1 MRQNHK
7 GKRTK
12 AQGPKVR
19 DSSFSLDPLSLHL
32 DPRCSLSDANICAR
46 NAVVEDKDSNLSGGI
61 QFCSGISQ
69 KD

>member
-19 DSSFSLDPLSLHL
+19 DSSFSLDP
-32 DPRCSLSDANICAR
+32 RCSLPDANICAR